1 MATNSDLPRD
11 SSLSSGLSQAE
22 INAALQEFS
31 QAMSNVPEQWRR
43 QYPFYRK
50 AFKGNHILKVDEP
63 NPKRYYILP
72 IIGSY
77 TVKISFDRLALL
89 AVLDRNKNVLQ
100 TIISVILA
108 TLVAL
113 FGYIL
118 LTRNYFYDF
127 WVFVICFVIAKCQFS
142 LLKSVQPDSA
152 SPIHGHNNTIVFSR
166 AIYFCITALLIIG
179 LDEATKLNAASIELY
194 GVTIYSQET
203 LTFARDVL
211 IGFILAFPIIFVIG
225 LLPQISTFM
234 MHVLEQLDMHV
245 FGGSAMTSLTASF
258 YSITRSVVCVCVLTP
273 VCYIPLQYSDKSRG
287 MHVVFSIFAGLLLTI
302 SYHISR

>member
-1 MATNSDLPRD
+1 MFVLQLVFKRHICDVSTMDGDRHTF
-11 SSLSSGLSQAE
+11 LS
-22 INAALQEFS
+22 
-31 QAMSNVPEQWRR
+31 P
-43 QYPFYRK
+43 
-50 AFKGNHILKVDEP
+50 
-63 NPKRYYILP
+63 RYYILP
-72 IIGSY
+72 LIGSY

-100 TIISVILA
+100 TIISVVLA

-118 LTRNYFYDF
+118 LTRDYFYDF

-166 AIYFCITALLIIG
+166 AIYFCITAFLIIG
-179 LDEATKLNAASIELY
+179 LDEATKLDAASIELY
-194 GVTIYSQET
+194 GVHIYSQET
-203 LTFARDVL
+203 LIFARDIL

-234 MHVLEQLDMHV
+234 MHVLEQVLLNTLLPLI
-245 FGGSAMTSLTASF
+245 FG
-258 YSITRSVVCVCVLTP
+258 
-273 VCYIPLQYSDKSRG
+273 RG
-287 MHVVFSIFAGLLLTI
+287 WPKIRGAEKV
-302 SYHISR
+302 